1 MKVLP
6 KKIPLNPTKGRQK
19 EMMVERDGVEKNKKN
34 LKKAFYK
41 WSSISWVMI
50 RGWMQS
56 GIELRHALGMKRT
69 VTAVKLD
76 FLTAIDEE

>member
-34 LKKAFYK
+34 LKKAF
-41 WSSISWVMI
+41 INGV
-50 RGWMQS
+50 Q
-56 GIELRHALGMKRT
+56 
-69 VTAVKLD
+69 
-76 FLTAIDEE
+76 